1 MYKTGDMVVVA
12 ICGVLVLMHAA
23 IGYAEVK
30 KDNPEQLPE
39 ITNDTRLKSGLND
52 KACVAN
58 FVPPRHVRGIRTP
71 YGAYCLEEGDTPDR
85 IQAFPTDKDYHD
97 PRSGERGR
105 KLSLQE
111 LLQIMVAA
119 QLVQQ
124 LDALEGVKKILAG
137 LEEAIRK
144 DLKAWQRESLD
155 NVTTR
160 LEKFP
165 TSVASNA
172 DVIKAVKEAA
182 IGQLATDPAFISAVK
197 AGLADGK

>member
-1 MYKTGDMVVVA
+1 MYRTGDMVVVA

-23 IGYAEVK
+23 IGFAEVK

-39 ITNDTRLKSGLND
+39 ITNDTRLQSGLND
-52 KACVAN
+52 KACVAAY
-58 FVPPRHVRGIRTP
+58 VPPRHVRGIRTP
-71 YGAYCLEEGDTPDR
+71 YGAYCLEEGDT

-124 LDALEGVKKILAG
+124 LDALEGVKKSLVG
-137 LEEAIRK
+137 LEEAIKK

-182 IGQLATDPAFISAVK
+182 IGQLAADPVFISAVK
-197 AGLADGK
+197 AGLAEGK